1 MEPYSLTQFLFFQ
14 RSTYEKVVQTSLSN
28 PWFLVTLTNISF
40 NVKPLVHGILKIG
53 ATSLAIKDLWVQFSS
68 CFWYITMLL
77 RTEDLYF
84 IDWKLQVESNKYD
97 IQYVLCKVLCSLCEK
112 LYKLKELIAIIIIA
126 WRTVSSS
133 VNCKCL
139 LCDMVMDELLK
150 VKEAVVRHPIFV
162 IGSAV
167 WMLADM
173 TLDIVSVL
181 GYHALSEEVW
191 IIL

>member
-1 MEPYSLTQFLFFQ
+1 
-14 RSTYEKVVQTSLSN
+14 
-28 PWFLVTLTNISF
+28 
-40 NVKPLVHGILKIG
+40 
-53 ATSLAIKDLWVQFSS
+53 
-68 CFWYITMLL
+68 MLL

-112 LYKLKELIAIIIIA
+112 LSKFKELIAIIIIT

-139 LCDMVMDELLK
+139 LCDTVMDKLLK

-191 IIL
+191 IIKL